1 MPLEVFSIR
10 LGGVA
15 VPFARPRWDG
25 RNRRAYNAPRYD
37 QWKHG
42 AALVMAGHW
51 RRPPIERAVQVAVDV
66 VLPRPQRKPGA
77 GSVHRQ
83 YWQAE
88 GAYPLPCRADVDNLA
103 KAALDALQDAR
114 VILDDRLVVRLLAT
128 KQAGDRPGVTV
139 TVSVVEPGESI
150 L

>member
-1 MPLEVFSIR
+1 ME
-10 LGGVA
+10 
-15 VPFARPRWDG
+15 ARRS
-25 RNRRAYNAPRYD
+25 
-37 QWKHG
+37 
-42 AALVMAGHW
+42 AGHGW
-51 RRPPIERAVQVAVDV
+51 SLATSADRAGRPGRGDV

-83 YWQAE
+83 YWQAD

-114 VILDDRLVVRLLAT
+114 VILDDRLAVRLLAT

>member
-1 MPLEVFSIR
+1 MPEKVFSVR

-25 RNRRAYNAPRYD
+25 RNRRAYNTPRYD
-37 QWKHG
+37 NWKHS
-42 AALVMAGHW
+42 AAVVLATHW
-51 RRPPIERAVQVAVDV
+51 RRPPIERAVEVAVDV
-66 VLPRPQRKPGA
+66 VLPRPKTKPGA
-77 GSVHRQ
+77 GSVHRD
-83 YWQAE
+83 YWTEE
-88 GAYPLPCRADVDNLA
+88 GAYPLPCRSDVDNLA

-139 TVSVVEPGESI
+139 TVSVVMPGESI